1 MTTSVYWFYLSLI
14 LLLLLLFV
22 WLSYRHS
29 LNALQ
34 KRIIDARE
42 GLLYPVDIPRFTPPA
57 LNKTLSDYNNTITTL
72 SSMFRTVEECQS
84 RVLNERNRINA
95 ILQSLSGA
103 LLTVSNDLNINM
115 SNRLAE
121 QTFASDGQPL
131 LGTNLFDLIQF
142 NPDDR
147 DLLRDSFLY
156 KKPIRSQEINLHIN
170 DESKWFSLNVA
181 FFSEKEEEMEAV
193 LILLDISENRHM
205 QDTLASGEKLI
216 AMGQLAAGVAHE
228 LNTPLGS
235 ILGYIQLIKSELD
248 KSTKLYEYS
257 TIVEDETRRCSR
269 IINDLLN
276 YARNE
281 ECSGETCD
289 INQVIENLTQS
300 FINCRTQRY
309 GIDINMD
316 LGIDLPPLE
325 GECGQLEIVFTNLI
339 TNAIQALK
347 NIQNPSI
354 RITSWIEEG
363 EFVYVSVEDNGP
375 GIDRKIQRNIFDP
388 FFTTKE
394 VGSGTGLGLSIS
406 QALLNKR
413 GAFIRYDHNFTNG
426 ARFIIGLPFVDTRRN
441 VA

>member
-1 MTTSVYWFYLSLI
+1 MTTSVYWIYLSMT
-14 LLLLLLFV
+14 LLLLLVFV
-22 WLSYRHS
+22 WLSYRHG

-34 KRIIDARE
+34 KRIRDARE
-42 GLLYPVDIPRFTPPA
+42 GLLYPVDIPSLTPPT
-57 LNKTLSDYNNTITTL
+57 LRKTLSDYNNTITTL

-84 RVLNERNRINA
+84 RVLNERNRVNA

-103 LLTVSNDLNINM
+103 LITVSNDLNINM

-121 QTFASDGQPL
+121 QTFTTDKQSL

-142 NPDDR
+142 SPDDR

-170 DESKWFSLNVA
+170 NESKWFSLNVA
-181 FFSEKEEEMEAV
+181 FFSGKEDEMEAV
-193 LILLDISENRHM
+193 LILLDVSENRHM
-205 QDTLASGEKLI
+205 QDALASGEKLI

-228 LNTPLGS
+228 LNTPLGN
-235 ILGYIQLIKSELD
+235 ILGYIQLIQTGLD
-248 KSTKLYEYS
+248 KPGKQYEYAA
-257 TIVEDETRRCSR
+257 IVEDETRRCSR

-276 YARNE
+276 YARKE
-281 ECSGETCD
+281 ECSGATCD

-309 GIDINMD
+309 GIDIKMV
-316 LGIDLPPLE
+316 LAKDLPPLE

-347 NIQNPSI
+347 DIQTPYI
-354 RITSWIEEG
+354 RLTSWIEDG

-375 GIDRKIQRNIFDP
+375 GIDQKIQRNIFDP

-413 GAFIRYDHNFTNG
+413 GAFIKYDNKFKNG

>member
-1 MTTSVYWFYLSLI
+1 MTSSVYWIYFSLI
-14 LLLLLLFV
+14 LLLLLAYV
-22 WLSYRHS
+22 GLSYRQG
-29 LNALQ
+29 LYALQ
-34 KRIIDARE
+34 KRIRDARE
-42 GLLYPVDIPRFTPPA
+42 GLLVPVDIPNLTSPA
-57 LNKTLSDYNNTITTL
+57 VRKTLSDYNNTITTL
-72 SSMFRTVEECQS
+72 SSMFKTVEECQS

-121 QTFASDGQPL
+121 KTFAPDGESL
-131 LGTNLFDLIQF
+131 IGTNLFDLIQF
-142 NPDDR
+142 SPDDR

-156 KKPIRSQEINLHIN
+156 KKPIRSQEINLQIN
-170 DESKWFSLNVA
+170 NESRWFSLNVA
-181 FFSEKEEEMEAV
+181 FFSDKDEEMEAV

-205 QDTLASGEKLI
+205 QDALASGEKLI

-228 LNTPLGS
+228 LNTPLGN
-235 ILGYIQLIKSELD
+235 ILGYVQLIQSDLD
-248 KSTKLYEYS
+248 KSSKQYEYS
-257 TIVEDETRRCSR
+257 AIVEDETRRCSR

-276 YARNE
+276 YARND
-281 ECSGETCD
+281 ECSGATCD
-289 INQVIENLTQS
+289 INQVLESLTQS

-309 GIDINMD
+309 GIEIQME
-316 LGIDLPPLE
+316 LAPDLPPLE

-347 NIQNPSI
+347 GIHNPVIQI
-354 RITSWIEEG
+354 KSWVEDSEY
-363 EFVYVSVEDNGP
+363 VYVSVQDNGP
-375 GIDRKIQRNIFDP
+375 GIALDIQRNIFDP

-413 GAFIRYDHNFTNG
+413 GAFIKFDSTNNTG